1 MIARAS
7 GVLLWVAL
15 ALGAPPGRLEPV
27 ISLTIPAYPSSSFA
41 NYASVLLPD
50 EKFETIELR
59 LTDALSTIQ
68 TSTVRVTLNG
78 VPMTPF
84 VSVNPTPGGV
94 RIIVRLGMTLS
105 PEYAISRDG
114 ESVLTL
120 DAKDVSGTGYRGMFY
135 LTIDPAKSRPELA
148 RTTRAR
154 AQQSATVAPP
164 EFRAPVIRFLS
175 EAPQRTADRVYQLE
189 AEIADTEGLRRIV
202 IELNG
207 RDAEEVVLQNERPV
221 RYKGGR
227 IARGALAGEVTG
239 GAAGLRL
246 RIPLTLARDRVNVIA
261 IRAENV
267 RGLSARADQT
277 IETFK

>member
-1 MIARAS
+1 MIARLS
-7 GVLLWVAL
+7 GILLLAVLS
-15 ALGAPPGRLEPV
+15 LGAPDRGLEPT
-27 ISLTIPAYPSSSFA
+27 ITLTIPAYPASSFA
-41 NYASVLLPD
+41 NYASILLPD
-50 EKFETIELR
+50 VKLETIELD
-59 LTDALSTIQ
+59 LAEALATIR

-84 VSVNPTPGGV
+84 VAVNPTPGGV
-94 RIIVRLGMTLS
+94 RVIVRLGMTLS

-114 ESVLTL
+114 ESILTL

-135 LTIDPAKSRPELA
+135 LAIDPARSRPELA

-164 EFRAPVIRFLS
+164 QFRAPTIRLLS
-175 EAPQRTADRVYQLE
+175 DAPARTADRVYELE
-189 AEIADTEGLRRIV
+189 AEVTDGEGLRRVV
-202 IELNG
+202 IEVNG
-207 RDAEEVVLQNERPV
+207 RDAEEIVLQNERPV

-239 GAAGLRL
+239 GATSLRL
-246 RIPLTLARDRVNVIA
+246 RVPLTLARDRVNVIA

-267 RGLSARADQT
+267 RGLAARADQT